1 MADTTTSW
9 DEQGGG
15 STTSYEE
22 LLRLVNSYLNP
33 ASGEPPTTIPLPTYT
48 DPTGQT
54 AANMAPEDILALWG
68 VHDAPL
74 DTSVDNTV
82 AMNSGQEQAINQ
94 QNLIR
99 YLNSAIEAS
108 QQTTQGA
115 TRLGEGEPV
124 GSSTT
129 TTQTSSDLD
138 NIPDIGALYRSM
150 FPSLNNAAMMMGGM
164 ESALS
169 RTGNSLSGVES
180 GVNSMEQFFGSNPLG
195 GLTSGLQGLGRTV
208 DGLGSSISGA
218 VDGLGGQLSG
228 VVNGFGGELS
238 GLLDGLNVPNMSGLE
253 QGIGSLS
260 SQLSNF
266 TMPSFDLPN
275 FSGLEQ
281 GIGGLSSQLSN
292 FVMPSF
298 NSPNFGGLEHEINGL
313 SGQLSNFNIGDGLSD
328 YFSNNP
334 ITGGMGMDE
343 DAFSSVL
350 SNYFDQNPLTAS
362 FNSSGIE
369 QGIGQLSPLLSQV
382 NQALAN
388 FSPGSFNVEGIDEN
402 QLAIALGS
410 QFENGRLNS
419 VMENLIRRNAGV
431 DYGAITG
438 TVERALANNGL
449 TSDFLSGMG
458 QGVAYEPFDSEG
470 FMTNFNA
477 QLGNQFTNFGTQF
490 DTFKSDINTML
501 EPFLNGGVG
510 GQAQPTVG
518 DGGFTSADQIGE
530 WIKDPAIL
538 KIIQDWAGVGN
549 DYTDLGMMGDVTSSG
564 ELDALDG
571 GYGGDYIFDSPAL
584 DQPSILDYAGGM
596 QPYLQDEVVNRL
608 YDANPYDTYRQSYLD
623 GQGGW
628 INRQYDEAEKD
639 LTSSFGVMDNMG
651 SPAYRAALIK
661 LQGDKTA
668 QLGKIGSEFDL
679 EAARN
684 YEGIKRGRISDLSSA
699 ISDEYGRTM
708 ASSQWQDQLQRNATD
723 DSYRYLNQYNQ
734 SYMEPQAYQDTGLS
748 MLNQGAGNMGQ
759 ANGGAAL
766 AGYGA
771 AANSYGAANQRKS
784 EATADLYGS
793 LAGSVNDLWGN
804 KGNT

>member
-1 MADTTTSW
+1 MA
-9 DEQGGG
+9 E
-15 STTSYEE
+15 
-22 LLRLVNSYLNP
+22 
-33 ASGEPPTTIPLPTYT
+33 TTIPLPTYT
-48 DPTGQT
+48 APTG
-54 AANMAPEDILALWG
+54 AAGNMALEDILALWG
-68 VHDAPL
+68 VNDAPT
-74 DTSVDNTV
+74 DTSVVNTV
-82 AMNSGQEQAINQ
+82 AMNSGQQQAISQ

-108 QQTTQGA
+108 QQATQGT
-115 TRLGEGEPV
+115 TRLGEGESV

-129 TTQTSSDLD
+129 TTQTASDLD

-150 FPSLNNAAMMMGGM
+150 FPSLNNMTMTAGGL
-164 ESALS
+164 ESALR
-169 RTGNSLSGVES
+169 RTNDMFGGIES
-180 GVNSMEQFFGSNPLG
+180 AIGGMEQFFGSNPLG

-218 VDGLGGQLSG
+218 MDGLGGQLSG
-228 VVNGFGGELS
+228 VVNGFGGELSGLLDGLNIPNIGGLQHEINGLSGQLS

-298 NSPNFGGLEHEINGL
+298 NSLNFGGLEHEINGL

-564 ELDALDG
+564 ELDTLDG

-679 EAARN
+679 EAARS

-734 SYMEPQAYQDTGLS
+734 SYMEPQAYQDAGLS

-793 LAGSVNDLWGN
+793 LAGSVKDLWGN